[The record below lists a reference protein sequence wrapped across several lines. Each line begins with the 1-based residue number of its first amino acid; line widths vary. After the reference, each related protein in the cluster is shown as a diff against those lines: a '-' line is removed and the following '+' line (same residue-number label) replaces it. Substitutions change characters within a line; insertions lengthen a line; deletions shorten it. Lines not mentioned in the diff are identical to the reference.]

1 MPQYEVTL
9 RINVPGLGQRMLTT
23 PPLVATDIADAIQ
36 QAIATII
43 IEPQTIR
50 LVGP

>member
-1 MPQYEVTL
+1 MPQYEVIL
-9 RINVPGLGQRMLTT
+9 RINVPGLGQRLLTT
-23 PPLVATDIADAIQ
+23 PPLVATDMADAIQ

-43 IEPQTIR
+43 IEPTTIR

>member
-1 MPQYEVTL
+1 MPQYEVIL
-9 RINVPGLGQRMLTT
+9 RINVPGLGQRVVTT
-23 PPLVATDIADAIQ
+23 PPLVATDMADAIQ

-43 IEPQTIR
+43 IEPTTIR